1 MRGRRTR
8 GRTRPETPQEARQ
21 RMMDANR
28 QGSDAPAPSSSSL
41 SPPSG
46 EARPGEPEAPARRPF
61 YEETTAKGVAQAES
75 RTPNGARRWEG
86 APAVEREEPGR
97 PPEPDPG
104 RDSGSDAKDAPV
116 GELVKQLTE
125 QTKTL
130 VKQEMRLAQVELQE
144 KGKKVGLGA
153 GLFGAGGLVGFFG
166 GAVLIA
172 AIVLALDTALAAW
185 LAALIVAVLLLVGAG
200 IAALLG
206 KKQIEKATPPAPEA
220 AMESVK
226 QDVDTVKQAA
236 RS

>member
-1 MRGRRTR
+1 MA
-8 GRTRPETPQEARQ
+8 PE
-21 RMMDANR
+21 
-28 QGSDAPAPSSSSL
+28 
-41 SPPSG
+41 
-46 EARPGEPEAPARRPF
+46 
-61 YEETTAKGVAQAES
+61 ES
-75 RTPNGARRWEG
+75 RGPNGARRWEG
-86 APAVEREEPGR
+86 QPVERVEPGR
-97 PPEPDPG
+97 PAE
-104 RDSGSDAKDAPV
+104 SGSESGPDSKEDAPV

-144 KGKKVGLGA
+144 KGKKVGVGA

-166 GAVLIA
+166 GALLIA
-172 AIVLALDTALAAW
+172 AVVLALDTALPAW
-185 LAALIVAVLLLVGAG
+185 LAALTVAVALLAGAG

-236 RS
+236 RK

>member
-8 GRTRPETPQEARQ
+8 GRRQETPQEAWE
-21 RMMDANR
+21 RMRGGNR
-28 QGSDAPAPSSSSL
+28 REAGSPEP
-41 SPPSG
+41 SPPSD
-46 EARPGEPEAPARRPF
+46 PQPV
-61 YEETTAKGVAQAES
+61 YEQRTVQTVPSAETRE
-75 RTPNGARRWEG
+75 PNGARRWEG
-86 APAVEREEPGR
+86 APPVEREQPSR
-97 PPEPDPG
+97 ADHT
-104 RDSGSDAKDAPV
+104 DAKDAPV
-116 GELVKQLTE
+116 GELVKQLTD

-144 KGKKVGLGA
+144 KGKKVGVGA

-166 GAVLIA
+166 GALLIV
-172 AIVLALDTALAAW
+172 AIVLALDTALPAW
-185 LAALIVAVLLLVGAG
+185 LAALIVAVVLLAGAG

-226 QDVDTVKQAA
+226 QDVDTVKEAA